1 MVDYLTY
8 TQNVGHRGVLVM
20 FGKKRGAVVY
30 LVVLLVAS
38 LAWSSYVAAQQQAP
52 SSQPVSPLVRVLQSK
67 GILTPEE
74 AAQINQASSASDAD
88 QRLAKLL
95 LSKGVI
101 SQADYNQMM
110 GVGGMMNASAS
121 STAPAA
127 MVPTV
132 YRAPATG
139 AAATP
144 AGSAPSADPAAIAYD
159 QQQSQ
164 SGQTPVQQLP
174 SVSPTTLSA
183 ANPIRVFPVGGIP
196 KGELKPA
203 IKLAGIGITP
213 YGFLKATFIHD
224 TSSPGGDDFPLP
236 GFLGDS
242 GPNSAPE
249 FHVKARSTRF
259 GSNFEWA
266 DSSSTLTV
274 TGKFEMDFEG
284 NFNRSDNRNLSSI
297 RSYNPS
303 IRLAYGRIDW
313 RLDEKNTLTA
323 VMGQDWT
330 PFGSSTLPNMLET
343 TGLGIAFGDIYERS
357 PQFRSGYTHDFGKAQ
372 LMGEIAVVL
381 PAVGDTP
388 SAANISN
395 QLGYGERQGP
405 DSNTPQV
412 EGRIVGQF
420 KLDHAPGVAPAQLI
434 FSFEEGH
441 RTAIVL
447 GAAVPTANG
456 VGITP
461 TIFKTAFPTG
471 VRVGSDT
478 NGWDFEWQ
486 LPTRYATLIGKYYS
500 GSDLRYYFAG
510 QLFSNYNA
518 TGGFTPTNLNAEGA
532 PAFASTT
539 SIDGASTVLFG
550 LNSAGVPVVIPQL
563 PVRAKGGFTQL
574 GLPLSRWFGHDP
586 EGRHAGWSL
595 YVMYGMD
602 QANTNDLL
610 HISATASSRARSD
623 MTVGTLNYKLNKWVS
638 FAYEQSLYR
647 TRQNTATCN
656 PATGLC
662 GYQLFE
668 GVPQHEWRD
677 LRSEGGVIF
686 SF

>member
-1 MVDYLTY
+1 M
-8 TQNVGHRGVLVM
+8 NGKVL
-20 FGKKRGAVVY
+20 FVVC
-30 LVVLLVAS
+30 LAVLLFTS
-38 LAWSSYVAAQQQAP
+38 LACSDRVLAQQSANA
-52 SSQPVSPLVRVLQSK
+52 QPTVSPLIRVLQSK
-67 GILTPEE
+67 GILTADEV
-74 AAQINQASSASDAD
+74 AQLTQASSSSDAD

-95 LSKGVI
+95 LSKGII

-110 GVGGMMNASAS
+110 GASAFVNASATN
-121 STAPAA
+121 STSAT

-132 YRAPATG
+132 YHVPAAGAPAP
-139 AAATP
+139 AADSEISSVSDDLQEKAQTP
-144 AGSAPSADPAAIAYD
+144 AG
-159 QQQSQ
+159 
-164 SGQTPVQQLP
+164 QTPPQQAP

-183 ANPIRVFPVGGIP
+183 ANPVRVFPVGGIP
-196 KGELKPA
+196 KGDLKPA
-203 IKLAGIGITP
+203 IKLGPIGLTP

-224 TSSPGGDDFPLP
+224 SSSPGGDDFPLP
-236 GFLGDS
+236 GFLGDT
-242 GPNSAPE
+242 GPNGAPE

-259 GSNFEWA
+259 GNNFEWL
-266 DSSSTLTV
+266 DPSSSVTV

-284 NFNRSDNRNLSSI
+284 NFSRADNRNLSSI
-297 RSYNPS
+297 RSYNPA

-313 RLDEKNTLTA
+313 KLNDTNTLTA

-330 PFGSSTLPNMLET
+330 PFASSTLPNMLET
-343 TGLGIAFGDIYERS
+343 TGLGIAFGDPYERA
-357 PQFRSGYTHDFGKAQ
+357 PQFRSGYTHDFGKFQ
-372 LMGEIAVVL
+372 LMPEIAVVL
-381 PAVGDTP
+381 PAIGLTP

-420 KLDHAPGVAPAQLI
+420 KLDNAPGVAPAQLI

-447 GAAVPTANG
+447 GSAVPLANG
-456 VGITP
+456 VNASDVP
-461 TIFKTAFPTG
+461 YAPKLFQNAFPTG

-486 LPTRYATLIGKYYS
+486 LPTRYATLIGKFYS

-518 TGGFTPTNLNAEGA
+518 TGGFTKTNVAEGA
-532 PAFASTT
+532 PAFASAL
-539 SIDGASTVLFG
+539 SIDGSSTVLFG
-550 LNSAGVPVVIPQL
+550 VNSAGAPVVIPQL
-563 PVRAKGGFTQL
+563 PVRAKGGFAQV

-595 YVMYGMD
+595 YALYGTD
-602 QANTNDLL
+602 QANTDDLL
-610 HISATASSRARSD
+610 KASPGGSRARSD
-623 MTVGTLNYKLNKWVS
+623 MTVGTLNYKLNRWVS
-638 FAYEQSLYR
+638 FSYEQSLYR
-647 TRQNTATCN
+647 TRANTGSANGTTHV
-656 PATGLC
+656 PLP
-662 GYQLFE
+662 LFE
-668 GVPQHEWRD
+668 GIPQHEWRD

>member
-1 MVDYLTY
+1 
-8 TQNVGHRGVLVM
+8 M
-20 FGKKRGAVVY
+20 FGKQRGVVVY
-30 LVVLLVAS
+30 LVMLLAVT
-38 LAWSSYVAAQQQAP
+38 LAWAGLASAQQQATP
-52 SSQPVSPLVRVLQSK
+52 APAASPLVRILQSK

-74 AAQINQASSASDAD
+74 VAQINQASSASDAD

-101 SQADYNQMM
+101 SQTDYNQMM
-110 GVGGMMNASAS
+110 GTPAVVNASAGS
-121 STAPAA
+121 STNAS
-127 MVPTV
+127 VIPTV
-132 YRAPATG
+132 YRVPAAGAPAP
-139 AAATP
+139 AATP
-144 AGSAPSADPAAIAYD
+144 SSSAVSADLDD
-159 QQQSQ
+159 QQQTPA
-164 SGQTPVQQLP
+164 GQTPPQIAP

-183 ANPIRVFPVGGIP
+183 ANPVRVFPVGGIP
-196 KGELKPA
+196 KGDLKPA
-203 IKLAGIGITP
+203 IKLGPIGLTP

-224 TSSPGGDDFPLP
+224 SSSPGGDDFPLP
-236 GFLGDS
+236 GFLGDT

-259 GSNFEWA
+259 GNNFEWL
-266 DSSSTLTV
+266 DPSSSVTV

-313 RLDEKNTLTA
+313 KVNETNTLTA

-330 PFGSSTLPNMLET
+330 PFASSTLPNMLEG
-343 TGLGIAFGDIYERS
+343 TGLGIAFGDPYERA
-357 PQFRSGYTHDFGKAQ
+357 PQFRSGYTHDFGRFQ
-372 LMGEIAVVL
+372 LMPEIAVVL
-381 PAVGDTP
+381 PAVGLTP

-420 KLDHAPGVAPAQLI
+420 KLDNAPGVAPAQLI

-456 VGITP
+456 TFGGAPVDP

-486 LPTRYATLIGKYYS
+486 LPTRFATLIGKFYS

-510 QLFSNYNA
+510 QLLSNYNA
-518 TGGFTPTNLNAEGA
+518 TGGFTPTNLNTAGTA
-532 PAFASTT
+532 TTVFASAA

-550 LNSAGVPVVIPQL
+550 LNAAGAPVVIPQL

-595 YVMYGMD
+595 YAMYGTD

-610 HISATASSRARSD
+610 HTSATTSSRARSD
-623 MTVGTLNYKLNKWVS
+623 MTVGTLNYKLNRWVS
-638 FAYEQSLYR
+638 FAYEESLYR

-668 GVPQHEWRD
+668 GIPQHEWRD

>member
-1 MVDYLTY
+1 
-8 TQNVGHRGVLVM
+8 M
-20 FGKKRGAVVY
+20 FGKQRGAVVY
-30 LVVLLVAS
+30 LAVLLVVT
-38 LAWSSYVAAQQQAP
+38 LAWSGIAIAQQQASTP
-52 SSQPVSPLVRVLQSK
+52 PAVSPLVRILQSK
-67 GILTPEE
+67 GILTPQE

-88 QRLAKLL
+88 QRLARLL

-101 SQADYNQMM
+101 SQSDYNQMVAAP
-110 GVGGMMNASAS
+110 GIVNASAS
-121 STAPAA
+121 NSAPASMIPA
-127 MVPTV
+127 V
-132 YRAPATG
+132 YRVPAAG
-139 AAATP
+139 AA
-144 AGSAPSADPAAIAYD
+144 AGSAPGADPSAVAYD
-159 QQQSQ
+159 AQGQT
-164 SGQTPVQQLP
+164 GQTPVQQLP

-213 YGFLKATFIHD
+213 YGFLKATFVHD
-224 TSSPGGDDFPLP
+224 SSSPGGDDFPLP
-236 GFLGDS
+236 GFLGDT

-249 FHVKARSTRF
+249 FHIKARSTRF
-259 GSNFEWA
+259 GTNFEWA
-266 DSSSTLTV
+266 DSSPKLTV

-313 RLDEKNTLTA
+313 RTDEKNTLSA
-323 VMGQDWT
+323 VIGQDWT
-330 PFGSSTLPNMLET
+330 PFVSSTLPNILET
-343 TGLGIAFGDIYERS
+343 TGLGIAFGDPYERA
-357 PQFRSGYTHDFGKAQ
+357 PQFRFGYTHNFGKFQ
-372 LMGEIAVVL
+372 LMPEIALVL
-381 PAVGDTP
+381 PAIGLTP
-388 SAANISN
+388 SAANISQ

-420 KLDHAPGVAPAQLI
+420 KLDNAPGVAPAQLI
-434 FSFEEGH
+434 FSFETGH

-447 GAAVPTANG
+447 GSAVPLATGNNALD
-456 VGITP
+456 VAYDP
-461 TIFKTAFPTG
+461 KLFQSAFPHG

-486 LPTRYATLIGKYYS
+486 LPTRFATLIGKFYS

-518 TGGFTPTNLNAEGA
+518 TGGLTPTNLNAAGTA
-532 PAFASTT
+532 TTAFASAG

-550 LNSAGVPVVIPQL
+550 VDAAGAPVVIPQL
-563 PVRAKGGFTQL
+563 PVRAKGGFAQL

-595 YVMYGMD
+595 YLLYGTD
-602 QANTNDLL
+602 QANTHDLL
-610 HISATASSRARSD
+610 HNSATASSRARSD

-647 TRQNTATCN
+647 TRANTATRN
-656 PATGLC
+656 AAGLP
-662 GYQLFE
+662 GFPLFE
-668 GVPQHEWRD
+668 GIPQHEWRD

>member
-1 MVDYLTY
+1 MFDYLTY
-8 TQNVGHRGVLVM
+8 TLIVGHRGVFVM
-20 FGKKRGAVVY
+20 FGKQYGAVVY
-30 LVVLLVAS
+30 LVVFLAVFLVCS
-38 LAWSSYVAAQQQAP
+38 GHVVAQQQAANP
-52 SSQPVSPLVRVLQSK
+52 QAASPLVRVLQAK

-95 LSKGVI
+95 MMKGII

-110 GVGGMMNASAS
+110 GAPGIMNASAS
-121 STAPAA
+121 NSAPASMIPA
-127 MVPTV
+127 V
-132 YRAPATG
+132 YRVPVGAPSSPNPSAPAVGSTSNL
-139 AAATP
+139 ASDDDQDKHQTP
-144 AGSAPSADPAAIAYD
+144 AG
-159 QQQSQ
+159 
-164 SGQTPVQQLP
+164 QTPPQVAP

-183 ANPIRVFPVGGIP
+183 ANPVRVFPVGGIP
-196 KGELKPA
+196 KGDLKAA
-203 IKLAGIGITP
+203 IKLGPIGLTP

-224 TSSPGGDDFPLP
+224 SSSPGGDDFPLP
-236 GFLGDS
+236 GFLGDT

-249 FHVKARSTRF
+249 FHIKARSTRF
-259 GSNFEWA
+259 GNNFEWL
-266 DSSSTLTV
+266 DPSSSVTV

-313 RLDEKNTLTA
+313 KLNETNTLTA

-343 TGLGIAFGDIYERS
+343 TGLGIAFGDIYERA
-357 PQFRSGYTHDFGKAQ
+357 PQFRSGYTHDFGRFQ
-372 LMGEIAVVL
+372 LMPEIAVVL
-381 PAVGDTP
+381 PAIGLTP

-420 KLDHAPGVAPAQLI
+420 KLDNSPGVAPAQLI
-434 FSFEEGH
+434 VSFEEGH

-447 GAAVPTANG
+447 GGANIPLAPLTNG
-456 VGITP
+456 NTNADLYRQ
-461 TIFKTAFPTG
+461 TYPTG

-486 LPTRYATLIGKYYS
+486 LPTRFATLIGKYYS

-510 QLFSNYNA
+510 QLLSNYNA
-518 TGGFTPTNLNAEGA
+518 TGGFTNL
-532 PAFASTT
+532 ASTT
-539 SIDGASTVLFG
+539 SIDGASTVFFG
-550 LNSAGVPVVIPQL
+550 VNPAGAPSVVPQL

-586 EGRHAGWSL
+586 EGRHSGWSL
-595 YVMYGMD
+595 YVMYGTD
-602 QANTNDLL
+602 EANTRDLL
-610 HISATASSRARSD
+610 HTSATASSRARSD
-623 MTVGTLNYKLNKWVS
+623 MSVGTLNYKLNKWVS
-638 FAYEQSLYR
+638 FAFEESLYR
-647 TRQNTATCN
+647 TRANTETRNA
-656 PATGLC
+656 AGLP
-662 GYQLFE
+662 GFPLFE
-668 GVPQHEWRD
+668 GIPQHEWRD

>member
-1 MVDYLTY
+1 
-8 TQNVGHRGVLVM
+8 M
-20 FGKKRGAVVY
+20 FGKQRGVVVS

-38 LAWSSYVAAQQQAP
+38 LACSGLSAAQQQTAN
-52 SSQPVSPLVRVLQSK
+52 SQAASPLVRVLQAK

-74 AAQINQASSASDAD
+74 VAQINQASSASDAD
-88 QRLAKLL
+88 QRLAQLL
-95 LSKGVI
+95 VSKGVI
-101 SQADYNQMM
+101 SQSDYNQMM
-110 GVGGMMNASAS
+110 GAPGIVNASATNS
-121 STAPAA
+121 AAAASMIPA
-127 MVPTV
+127 V
-132 YRAPATG
+132 YRVPVAG
-139 AAATP
+139 ASATP
-144 AGSAPSADPAAIAYD
+144 IVSPPSADPSAVAYD
-159 QQQSQ
+159 QQTKP
-164 SGQTPVQQLP
+164 GQVPVEQAG

-183 ANPIRVFPVGGIP
+183 ANPVRVFPVGGVP

-213 YGFLKATFIHD
+213 YGFLKATFVHD
-224 TSSPGGDDFPLP
+224 SSSPGGDDFPLP
-236 GFLGDS
+236 GFLGDT
-242 GPNSAPE
+242 GPNAAPE
-249 FHVKARSTRF
+249 FHIKARSTRL

-266 DSSSTLTV
+266 DSSPNLTV
-274 TGKFEMDFEG
+274 TGKFEFDFEG

-313 RLDEKNTLTA
+313 RTDEKNTLSA
-323 VMGQDWT
+323 VIGQDWT
-330 PFGSSTLPNMLET
+330 PFVSSTLPNILET
-343 TGLGIAFGDIYERS
+343 TGLGIAFGNPYERA
-357 PQFRSGYTHDFGKAQ
+357 PQFRFGYTHNFSKFQ
-372 LMGEIAVVL
+372 IMPEIAVVL
-381 PAVGDTP
+381 PAIGDTP
-388 SAANISN
+388 GNANLFN

-412 EGRIVGQF
+412 EGRIVGQW
-420 KLDHAPGVAPAQLI
+420 KLDHSPGVAPAQLI

-447 GAAVPTANG
+447 GSAVPTANG

-486 LPTRYATLIGKYYS
+486 LPTRFATLIGKFYS

-518 TGGFTPTNLNAEGA
+518 TGGFTKTNVSDTGA
-532 PAFASTT
+532 AAFASAL
-539 SIDGASTVLFG
+539 SIDGGSTVLFG
-550 LNSAGVPVVIPQL
+550 LNSAGVPSVIPQL

-595 YVMYGMD
+595 YLLYGMD
-602 QANTNDLL
+602 QANTDDLL
-610 HISATASSRARSD
+610 HTSATASSRARSD

-647 TRQNTATCN
+647 TRANTATRN
-656 PATGLC
+656 AAGLP
-662 GYQLFE
+662 GFPLFE
-668 GVPQHEWRD
+668 GIPQHEWRD

>member
-1 MVDYLTY
+1 
-8 TQNVGHRGVLVM
+8 M
-20 FGKKRGAVVY
+20 FRKQRGAVVY
-30 LVVLLVAS
+30 LVVLLVAT
-38 LAWSSYVAAQQQAP
+38 LVWSGFVAAQQQAGNSP
-52 SSQPVSPLVRVLQSK
+52 AASPLVRVLQAK

-74 AAQINQASSASDAD
+74 AAEINQASSASDAD

-95 LSKGVI
+95 MMKGVI

-110 GVGGMMNASAS
+110 GAPGIVNASAS
-121 STAPAA
+121 NSAPAV

-132 YRAPATG
+132 YRIPAGSPSAPNAAAPA
-139 AAATP
+139 AAPTSKSATADPDDQQPQTP
-144 AGSAPSADPAAIAYD
+144 AG
-159 QQQSQ
+159 
-164 SGQTPVQQLP
+164 QTPPQQAP

-183 ANPIRVFPVGGIP
+183 ANPVRVFPVGGIP
-196 KGELKPA
+196 KGDLKAA
-203 IKLAGIGITP
+203 IKLGPIGLTP

-224 TSSPGGDDFPLP
+224 SSSPGGDDFPLP
-236 GFLGDS
+236 GFLGDT

-249 FHVKARSTRF
+249 FHIKARSTRF
-259 GSNFEWA
+259 GNNFEWL
-266 DSSSTLTV
+266 DPSSSVTV

-297 RSYNPS
+297 RSSNPS

-313 RLDEKNTLTA
+313 KLNDANTLTA

-357 PQFRSGYTHDFGKAQ
+357 PQFRSGFTHDFGKWQ
-372 LMGEIAVVL
+372 FMPEVAVVL
-381 PAVGDTP
+381 PAIGDTP
-388 SAANISN
+388 SAANLSN

-420 KLDHAPGVAPAQLI
+420 KLDDAPGVAPAQLI
-434 FSFEEGH
+434 VSFEEGH

-447 GAAVPTANG
+447 GAAVPTAP
-456 VGITP
+456 ITATNTNP
-461 TIFKTAFPTG
+461 NLYKQAFATG
-471 VRVGSDT
+471 ARVGSDT

-486 LPTRYATLIGKYYS
+486 LPTRYATLIGKFYS

-518 TGGFTPTNLNAEGA
+518 IGGFTNL
-532 PAFASTT
+532 ASTT
-539 SIDGASTVLFG
+539 SIDGASTVFFG
-550 LNSAGVPVVIPQL
+550 TNAAGVPFVVPQL

-595 YVMYGMD
+595 YVMYGTD
-602 QANTNDLL
+602 QANTNDLI
-610 HISATASSRARSD
+610 HTSAIAGSRSRSD
-623 MTVGTLNYKLNKWVS
+623 MSVGTLNYKLNKWVS
-638 FAYEQSLYR
+638 FAFEESLYR
-647 TRQNTATCN
+647 TRANTRTAEL
-656 PATGLC
+656 P
-662 GYQLFE
+662 LFE
-668 GVPQHEWRD
+668 GIPQHEWRD

>member
-1 MVDYLTY
+1 
-8 TQNVGHRGVLVM
+8 M
-20 FGKKRGAVVY
+20 FGKQHWVVVY
-30 LVVLLVAS
+30 LVVLLAVT
-38 LAWSSYVAAQQQAP
+38 LAWAGLASAQQQATTAP
-52 SSQPVSPLVRVLQSK
+52 ASSPLVRVLQSK
-67 GILTPEE
+67 GILTAEE
-74 AAQINQASSASDAD
+74 VAQINQASSAGDAD

-110 GVGGMMNASAS
+110 GTPAVVNASATS
-121 STAPAA
+121 STNAS
-127 MVPTV
+127 MIPTV
-132 YRAPATG
+132 YRVPAAGAPAH
-139 AAATP
+139 AAASSGAVSADLDHQLPQTP
-144 AGSAPSADPAAIAYD
+144 AG
-159 QQQSQ
+159 
-164 SGQTPVQQLP
+164 QTPPQQAP

-183 ANPIRVFPVGGIP
+183 ANPVRVFAVGGIP
-196 KGELKPA
+196 KGDLKPA
-203 IKLAGIGITP
+203 IKLGPIGLTP

-224 TSSPGGDDFPLP
+224 SSSPGGDDFPLP
-236 GFLGDS
+236 GFLGDT

-259 GSNFEWA
+259 GNNFEWL
-266 DSSSTLTV
+266 DPSSSVTV

-313 RLDEKNTLTA
+313 KVNETNTLTA

-330 PFGSSTLPNMLET
+330 PFGSSTLPNMLES
-343 TGLGIAFGDIYERS
+343 TGLGIAFGNIYERS
-357 PQFRSGYTHDFGKAQ
+357 PQFRSGYTHDFGRFQ
-372 LMGEIAVVL
+372 IMPEIAVVL
-381 PAVGDTP
+381 PAIGDTP

-420 KLDHAPGVAPAQLI
+420 KLDNAPGVAPAQLI

-447 GAAVPTANG
+447 GAAVPLANG
-456 VGITP
+456 INPATDTAYNP
-461 TIFKTAFPTG
+461 KLFQAAFPTG
-471 VRVGSDT
+471 ARVGSDT

-486 LPTRYATLIGKYYS
+486 LPTRFATLIGKYYS

-518 TGGFTPTNLNAEGA
+518 TGGFSPTNLNAAGTA
-532 PAFASTT
+532 TSAFASTP

-550 LNSAGVPVVIPQL
+550 VNAAGNPVVIPQL

-586 EGRHAGWSL
+586 EGRHSGWSL
-595 YVMYGMD
+595 YVMYGLD
-602 QANTNDLL
+602 QANTDDLL
-610 HISATASSRARSD
+610 HISRTASSRARSD

-638 FAYEQSLYR
+638 FSYEQSLYR

-668 GVPQHEWRD
+668 GIPQHEWRD
-677 LRSEGGVIF
+677 LRSEGGVVF

>member
-1 MVDYLTY
+1 
-8 TQNVGHRGVLVM
+8 
-20 FGKKRGAVVY
+20 
-30 LVVLLVAS
+30 
-38 LAWSSYVAAQQQAP
+38 VAAQQQAGN
-52 SSQPVSPLVRVLQSK
+52 SQAASPLVRLLQAK
-67 GILTPEE
+67 GILTSEE

-110 GVGGMMNASAS
+110 GAPGIMNASAS
-121 STAPAA
+121 NS
-127 MVPTV
+127 
-132 YRAPATG
+132 APATMVPAVYRVPVGG
-139 AAATP
+139 ASAPP
-144 AGSAPSADPAAIAYD
+144 AGSTSSPVSADLQD
-159 QQQSQ
+159 KQQTPP
-164 SGQTPVQQLP
+164 GQTPPQQAP

-183 ANPIRVFPVGGIP
+183 ANPVRVFPVGGIP
-196 KGELKPA
+196 KGDLKAA
-203 IKLAGIGITP
+203 IKLGPIGLTP
-213 YGFLKATFIHD
+213 YGFLKATFVHD
-224 TSSPGGDDFPLP
+224 SSSPGGDDFPLP
-236 GFLGDS
+236 GFITDT

-259 GSNFEWA
+259 GNNFEWL
-266 DSSSTLTV
+266 DPSSSVTV

-284 NFNRSDNRNLSSI
+284 NFNRSDNRNISSI

-313 RLDEKNTLTA
+313 KVNDTNTLTA

-330 PFGSSTLPNMLET
+330 PFTSSTLPNMLET
-343 TGLGIAFGDIYERS
+343 TGLGIAFGNPYERA
-357 PQFRSGYTHDFGKAQ
+357 PQFRSGYTHDFGKFQ
-372 LMGEIAVVL
+372 LMPEIAVVL
-381 PAVGDTP
+381 PAVGDLP
-388 SAANISN
+388 SAANLSN

-420 KLDHAPGVAPAQLI
+420 KLDDAPGVAPAQLI

-447 GAAVPTANG
+447 GAAVPTAP
-456 VGITP
+456 ITATNTNP
-461 TIFKTAFPTG
+461 NLYKTAFATG
-471 VRVGSDT
+471 ARVGSDT

-518 TGGFTPTNLNAEGA
+518 IGGFTNLAN
-532 PAFASTT
+532 TT
-539 SIDGASTVLFG
+539 SIDGGSTVFFG
-550 LNSAGVPVVIPQL
+550 TVGGVPRVVPQL

-595 YVMYGMD
+595 YVMYGTD
-602 QANTNDLL
+602 QANTHDLL
-610 HISATASSRARSD
+610 HTSATVSSRARSD

-647 TRQNTATCN
+647 TRANTATRN
-656 PATGLC
+656 AEGLP
-662 GYQLFE
+662 GFPLFE
-668 GVPQHEWRD
+668 GIPQHEWRD

>member
-1 MVDYLTY
+1 VFDYLTY
-8 TQNVGHRGVLVM
+8 KLIVGHRGVFVM
-20 FGKKRGAVVY
+20 FGKKCGVVVY
-30 LVVLLVAS
+30 LVVLLAVF
-38 LAWSSYVAAQQQAP
+38 LACSGYVAAQQQAANP
-52 SSQPVSPLVRVLQSK
+52 QAASPLVRVLQAK

-95 LSKGVI
+95 MMKGII

-110 GVGGMMNASAS
+110 GAPGIMNASAS
-121 STAPAA
+121 NSAPAS
-127 MVPTV
+127 MVPAV
-132 YRAPATG
+132 YRVPVGAPSSPNPAAPAVASTSSL
-139 AAATP
+139 ASDDQDKQQTP
-144 AGSAPSADPAAIAYD
+144 P
-159 QQQSQ
+159 
-164 SGQTPVQQLP
+164 GQTPPQQAP

-183 ANPIRVFPVGGIP
+183 ANPVRVFPVGGIP
-196 KGELKPA
+196 KGDLKAA
-203 IKLAGIGITP
+203 IKLGPIGLTP
-213 YGFLKATFIHD
+213 YGFLKATFVHD
-224 TSSPGGDDFPLP
+224 SSSPGGDDFPLP
-236 GFLGDS
+236 GFINDT
-242 GPNSAPE
+242 GPNAAPE
-249 FHVKARSTRF
+249 FHIKARSTRF
-259 GSNFEWA
+259 GNNFEWL
-266 DSSSTLTV
+266 DPSSSVTV

-284 NFNRSDNRNLSSI
+284 NFNRSDNRNISSI

-313 RLDEKNTLTA
+313 KVNETNTLSA

-330 PFGSSTLPNMLET
+330 PFTSSTLPNMLET
-343 TGLGIAFGDIYERS
+343 TGLGIAFGNPYERA
-357 PQFRSGYTHDFGKAQ
+357 PQFRSGYTHDFGRFQ
-372 LMGEIAVVL
+372 LMPEIAVVL
-381 PAVGDTP
+381 PAVGDLP
-388 SAANISN
+388 ANTNLFN

-420 KLDHAPGVAPAQLI
+420 KLDNSPGVAPAQLI

-441 RTAIVL
+441 RTAVVL
-447 GAAVPTANG
+447 GGTNIPLAPLTNGNTNANLYRQ
-456 VGITP
+456 TY
-461 TIFKTAFPTG
+461 PTG

-486 LPTRYATLIGKYYS
+486 LPTRFVTLIGKYYS

-518 TGGFTPTNLNAEGA
+518 TGGFTNLAT
-532 PAFASTT
+532 TT
-539 SIDGASTVLFG
+539 SIDGASTVAFG
-550 LNSAGVPVVIPQL
+550 IKPGGVASVVPQL

-595 YVMYGMD
+595 YLMYGTD
-602 QANTNDLL
+602 QANTRDLL
-610 HISATASSRARSD
+610 HTSATVSSRGRSD
-623 MTVGTLNYKLNKWVS
+623 MSVGTLNYKLNKWVS

-647 TRQNTATCN
+647 TRANTATRN
-656 PATGLC
+656 AAGLP
-662 GYQLFE
+662 GFPLFE
-668 GVPQHEWRD
+668 GIPQHEWHD

>member
-1 MVDYLTY
+1 VVDYLTY
-8 TQNVGHRGVLVM
+8 TPIVGHRGVFVM
-20 FGKKRGAVVY
+20 FGKTRGAVVF
-30 LVVLLVAS
+30 LVVLLVAT
-38 LAWSSYVAAQQQAP
+38 LAWSGIVAAQQQAGK
-52 SSQPVSPLVRVLQSK
+52 SQAASPLVRVLQAK

-95 LSKGVI
+95 LSKGI
-101 SQADYNQMM
+101 LSQADYNQMM
-110 GVGGMMNASAS
+110 GAPAIVNASATNS
-121 STAPAA
+121 AAAANMIPAVYRVPAA
-127 MVPTV
+127 GTS
-132 YRAPATG
+132 
-139 AAATP
+139 AAP
-144 AGSAPSADPAAIAYD
+144 AGSAPSADPAVVAYD
-159 QQQSQ
+159 QQTP

-213 YGFLKATFIHD
+213 YGFLKATFAHD
-224 TSSPGGDDFPLP
+224 SSSPGGDDFPLP
-236 GFLGDS
+236 GFINDT

-249 FHVKARSTRF
+249 FHIKARSTRL

-266 DSSSTLTV
+266 DASPNLTV
-274 TGKFEMDFEG
+274 TGKFEFDFEG

-313 RLDEKNTLTA
+313 RTDEKNTLSA
-323 VMGQDWT
+323 VIGQDWT
-330 PFGSSTLPNMLET
+330 PFVSSTLPNILET
-343 TGLGIAFGDIYERS
+343 TGLGIAFGNPYERA
-357 PQFRSGYTHDFGKAQ
+357 PQFRFGYTHNFSKLQ
-372 LMGEIAVVL
+372 IMPEIAVVL
-381 PAVGDTP
+381 PAIGDTP

-420 KLDHAPGVAPAQLI
+420 KLDKAPGVAPAQLI

-447 GAAVPTANG
+447 GGANIPLAPITATN
-456 VGITP
+456 TNADLYRA
-461 TIFKTAFPTG
+461 AFPTG

-486 LPTRYATLIGKYYS
+486 LPTRYATLIGKFYS

-518 TGGFTPTNLNAEGA
+518 TGGFTNLAT
-532 PAFASTT
+532 TT
-539 SIDGASTVLFG
+539 SIDGASTVAFG
-550 LNSAGVPVVIPQL
+550 TNSAGVPMVVPQL

-595 YVMYGMD
+595 YLLYGTD
-602 QANTNDLL
+602 QANTNDILKM
-610 HISATASSRARSD
+610 SPGGSRSRSD
-623 MTVGTLNYKLNKWVS
+623 MSIGTLNYKLNKWVS

-647 TRQNTATCN
+647 TRANTRATAF
-656 PATGLC
+656 P
-662 GYQLFE
+662 LFE
-668 GVPQHEWRD
+668 GVHQHEWRD